1 MLNPGSILGG
11 RYQIIRTLGQGG
23 MGEVYEATQMQLARR
38 VALKT
43 VRSDLAARP
52 ELLARFR
59 REAESAAALGH
70 PNLVQVTDFH
80 EGTPGE
86 PPFLVMEYLDGETVA
101 QVLAREGRVP
111 PPRAA
116 FIAVQLLSGLAA
128 AHRAGI
134 VHRDVKPANI
144 FLQSTTA
151 MRDLVKVLD
160 FGVAKLALDAAPNAK
175 PMTQAGQV
183 VGTLAYMAPEQ
194 ALAGRTIDARTDIY
208 GVGAT
213 LFHALAGVR
222 PLEATVPGGG
232 RAPLDQIAPWVSRD
246 LAAIIERAL
255 HKEPDA
261 RWQTA
266 DEMAAALQP
275 FSQSASVSSGSA
287 PAAPSHVGWD
297 PSAIGRMEAPT
308 GGSSFGAS
316 QYGDPSLA
324 SAPTGYAGATGFD
337 PSYAAAPKA
346 PAAAMA
352 SLPFGSVS
360 AYGPVGFSAP
370 TAPSPGGYG
379 PPPYLHTTPNYGTAA
394 PPRKSGFPWWILI
407 VGLIVLGGGVP
418 YLISFLAIRNA
429 TNPDAIATNVE
440 REVLK
445 QPKQPCPAPDQCTE
459 TRKEHGLTYPIC
471 TRKLP
476 RLSPYK
482 PGEMVLAG
490 PDTRIALVLTD
501 PIGGNY
507 TVRYLTK
514 QGDETVSDADIVGRL
529 CRAGGSRSGA
539 AGQTIP

>member
-1 MLNPGSILGG
+1 
-11 RYQIIRTLGQGG
+11 
-23 MGEVYEATQMQLARR
+23 MGEVYEATQVQLARR

-43 VRSDLAARP
+43 IRSDLAARP

-80 EGTPGE
+80 EGAPGE
-86 PPFLVMEYLDGETVA
+86 TPFLVMEYLEGETVFT
-101 QVLAREGRVP
+101 VLQREGRIA

-160 FGVAKLALDAAPNAK
+160 FGVAKLALDATPGAK
-175 PMTQAGQV
+175 MMTQAGQV
-183 VGTLAYMAPEQ
+183 LGTLSYMAPEQ
-194 ALAGRTIDARTDIY
+194 GIAGGVIDARTDIY

-213 LFHALAGVR
+213 LFHALSGIR
-222 PLEATVPGGG
+222 PLDATIPGGG
-232 RAPLDQIAPWVSRD
+232 GRTPLDQLAPWIGRD
-246 LAAIIERAL
+246 LAAVIERAL
-255 HKEPDA
+255 QRQPEA

-275 FSQSASVSSGSA
+275 FSSAAGATSPS
-287 PAAPSHVGWD
+287 AAPPAGDSSRNAARSGGWD

-316 QYGDPSLA
+316 QYDASLA
-324 SAPTGYAGATGFD
+324 SAPTGYAGPTGYGQTGVGLTA
-337 PSYAAAPKA
+337 PAPTAAPA
-346 PAAAMA
+346 PGPAIPAG
-352 SLPFGSVS
+352 LPFASVN

-370 TAPSPGGYG
+370 VTASA
-379 PPPYLHTTPNYGTAA
+379 PPPAPVAPYMQTTHPYVAM

-407 VGLIVLGGGVP
+407 VAFLVLGGGVP
-418 YLISFLAIRNA
+418 YLMSFLAIRSA
-429 TNPDAIATNVE
+429 TNPDTIATNVE

-445 QPKQPCPAPDQCTE
+445 QPKQPCPSPDQCTQ
-459 TRKEHGLTYPIC
+459 THQEHGLTYPIC
-471 TRKLP
+471 SRRLP
-476 RLSPYK
+476 QLSPYK
-482 PGEMVLAG
+482 QGEMVLAG
-490 PDTRIALVLTD
+490 PDTRIALVMADL
-501 PIGGNY
+501 GGGKY
-507 TVRYLTK
+507 TVRFLTK
-514 QGDETVSDADIVGRL
+514 QGDETVSDSDIVGRL
-529 CRAGGSRSGA
+529 CRPGGRGAGA
-539 AGQTIP
+539 AGQTLP